1 MAGNSVPPP
10 PPSPLAHI
18 LVFPYPAQG
27 HTLPLLDLIH
37 HLLTLRRFSVT
48 VVTTPKNLHSLSTL
62 ISLHHPLLRPLIF
75 PFPHHHLL
83 PAGVEN
89 VKDIGNS
96 GNLPIVNALH
106 KLSNPIT
113 VWFDS
118 QPDPKPIALISDFFL
133 GWTLSLSTRLGIPRF
148 AFFSSGAFLASL
160 TDKLFRDPV
169 AMRNLDCIVFD
180 ELPGSPSFK
189 AEHLPSMF
197 RRYVPDDPDWEL
209 VREGVL
215 SNLVSHG
222 CIFNSFQALEGPSFD
237 FLKGKMGHEN
247 VFAIGPVSMF
257 GIDRNP
263 NSSSSNVVEWLEHC
277 QDGSVLYV
285 CFGSQKL
292 MSKDQMEALATGLE
306 KSRVRFV
313 WVVKPGSEESG
324 QGVVPDGFEDRVSG
338 KGIVVK
344 GWVDQ
349 VTILGHRAVGGF
361 LSHCGWNSV
370 LEGVAAGVTI
380 LGWPMEADQFVNAR
394 LLVEDLGV
402 AVRVCEGGDT
412 VPDPV
417 ELGNRIAESM
427 SNVLG
432 ERKGAEELKKKALTA
447 IEEGG
452 SSRIDLDRLVHQL
465 HKLHSQSQN
474 EIEVQSHN

>member
-1 MAGNSVPPP
+1 MADNSP
-10 PPSPLAHI
+10 PPSPSPPHI

-37 HLLTLRRFSVT
+37 RLLTLRRFSVT
-48 VVTTPKNLHSLSTL
+48 VVTTPKNLHSLSPL

-75 PFPHHHLL
+75 PFPPHPLL

-106 KLSNPIT
+106 KLSDPIAA
-113 VWFDS
+113 WFDS
-118 QPDPKPIALISDFFL
+118 QPDPKPELESEFSSGPWPKPIAIISDFFL
-133 GWTLSLSTRLGIPRF
+133 GWTLSLSASLGIPRF

-160 TDKLFRDPV
+160 TETLFKDPMTLRKLDS
-169 AMRNLDCIVFD
+169 IVFD

-189 AEHLPSMF
+189 AEHLPSTF
-197 RRYVPDDPDWEL
+197 QRYVPDVPDWEL
-209 VREGVL
+209 FREGLL

-222 CIFNSFQALEGPSFD
+222 CIFNSFQALEGRYLD
-237 FLKGKMGHEN
+237 FLRGKMGQEK
-247 VFAIGPVSMF
+247 VFAVGPVSLL
-257 GIDRNP
+257 GAERKPELSN
-263 NSSSSNVVEWLEHC
+263 SNVVEWLDRC
-277 QDGSVLYV
+277 PDGSVLYV

-292 MSKDQMEALATGLE
+292 MSKEQMEALAIGLE
-306 KSRVRFV
+306 KSGVRFV
-313 WVVKPGSEESG
+313 WVVKPVSEESG

-338 KGIVVK
+338 KGVVVK

-402 AVRVCEGGDT
+402 AVTVCEGGDT

-417 ELGNRIAESM
+417 EFGNRIAESM
-427 SNVLG
+427 SNGLAV
-432 ERKGAEELKKKALTA
+432 RKGAEELKKAALTA
-447 IEEGG
+447 VEEGG
-452 SSRIDLDRLVHQL
+452 SSRIDLDRLVHELQTL
-465 HKLHSQSQN
+465 QS
-474 EIEVQSHN
+474 